1 MFLIQIKQ
9 EMNFFRA
16 WKKHA
21 LCQYLLKSWVN
32 ENAEKNLK
40 LIKQENYLKNIEAK
54 SAQFNINENLSK
66 QENID
71 IFTKSFLLEAPS
83 IKKIYQETK
92 K

>member
-1 MFLIQIKQ
+1 M
-9 EMNFFRA
+9 
-16 WKKHA
+16 
-21 LCQYLLKSWVN
+21 
-32 ENAEKNLK
+32 EKNLK

-83 IKKIYQETK
+83 IKNIHQETK
-92 K
+92 KQRESDIWYQQRLGRMTASNFYRISTKNPKFAK